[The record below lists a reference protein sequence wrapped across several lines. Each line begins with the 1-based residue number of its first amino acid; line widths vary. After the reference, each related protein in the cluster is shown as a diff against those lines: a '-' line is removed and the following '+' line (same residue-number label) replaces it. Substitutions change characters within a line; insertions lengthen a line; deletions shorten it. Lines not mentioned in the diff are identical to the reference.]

1 MAAAPLYLL
10 DTNAIS
16 HLMRNTDGAVAQI
29 YRARLLQVEPATMV
43 TSIVVQCEL
52 ALGLLKRPSLKL
64 RALYDIQMRAL
75 PVLPLD
81 GDVAEHYALLRVT
94 LEQLGTP
101 IGANDMLIAAHAI
114 AVGATLVTSDAEFLR
129 VPGLAVENWLHPAL

>member
-1 MAAAPLYLL
+1 MAATLYLL

-16 HLMRNTDGAVAQI
+16 QLMRNTDGAVAHA
-29 YRARLLQVEPATMV
+29 YRARLLQAEPAVMA

-52 ALGLLKRPSLKL
+52 AFGLLKRPSPKL
-64 RALYDIQMRAL
+64 QALYDIQMRAL

-81 GDVAEHYALLRVT
+81 ETVSEHYALLRVT

-101 IGANDMLIAAHAI
+101 IGGNDMLIAAHAI
-114 AVGATLVTSDAEFLR
+114 AVGATLVSSDTEFLR
-129 VPGLAVENWLHPAL
+129 VPGLTVENWLHPAP